1 MHTCPVV
8 QTVPHTPQLRASLAR
23 SWQRPPQPPWPAG
36 QQSDPEHKAPEL
48 QVVPQAP
55 QFVLLLRVST
65 HATPQRVSSMEQFA
79 RHSPATQPV
88 PAPQAAPQA
97 PQLALSVWAFTHVVP
112 QRVVPAAQGAR
123 QLPLMQLV
131 PAPQTVPQV
140 PQLALSVWVFTHADP
155 QPVRPPVQVGVPVHA
170 PAVHDCPARHVRP
183 QPPQWAVEVWVFTQ
197 VIPQPVWPP
206 VHTREQVP
214 AEHESP
220 PVQALLQRP
229 QWAADVRVSTSHP
242 LAASPS
248 QFAKPA
254 LQVKPQLPAAQVVAA
269 LGRAGQALLH
279 APQWAVDV
287 RVSTSQ
293 PFAALPS
300 QFAKPMEHPVVPHT
314 PAAHVALAPEGT
326 GHTRPQ
332 DPQCAVLS
340 WVFTHAPLQHAC
352 PEGHGLMAEHPLRQ
366 RPALQT

>member
-1 MHTCPVV
+1 MV
-8 QTVPHTPQLRASLAR
+8 QTVPHTPQFRASLAR

-36 QQSDPEHKAPEL
+36 QQSDPEHEVPAPQAVPHAPQFALLLRVSTQAVPQRVSSVEQFARHCPATHPVPAP

-55 QFVLLLRVST
+55 QFVL
-65 HATPQRVSSMEQFA
+65 
-79 RHSPATQPV
+79 
-88 PAPQAAPQA
+88 
-97 PQLALSVWAFTHVVP
+97 SVWVFAHALP

-123 QLPLMQLV
+123 HRPLMQLV
-131 PAPQTVPQV
+131 PAPQTVPQA
-140 PQLALSVWVFTHADP
+140 PQFASSLWVFTHAVP

-170 PAVHDCPARHVRP
+170 PAAHDCPGRQARP

-197 VIPQPVWPP
+197 VMPHPVCPP
-206 VHTREQVP
+206 VHTSEQVP

-229 QWAADVRVSTSHP
+229 QWAAEERVSTSHP

-248 QFAKPA
+248 QLAKPA
-254 LQVKPQLPAAQVVAA
+254 LQAKPQAPAAQVGVALA
-269 LGRAGQALLH
+269 RAGQALLQ

-300 QFAKPMEHPVVPHT
+300 QFAKPMEHPVLPHT
-314 PAAHVALAPEGT
+314 PATHVALAPVGT
-326 GHTRPQ
+326 GHTRPHE
-332 DPQCAVLS
+332 PQWALLS
-340 WVFTHAPLQHAC
+340 WVFTHAPLQHDC
-352 PEGHGLMAEHPLRQ
+352 PEGHGLVDEHPLRQ